1 MKLLSIKLKI
11 VILIIGLIIISIGD
25 VYGADWKPYY
35 SNENFLAYYDVQS
48 ITRSSKNIVRVWVR
62 SIYTENGVID
72 WVGSVGKEYENLS
85 YSIDLWEINCIE
97 KRNRLLSWTAYDNKG
112 NVIAF
117 SQFSIRMG
125 FYRSRIE
132 YRDFI

>member
-1 MKLLSIKLKI
+1 LLSIKLKI

-72 WVGSVGKEYENLS
+72 WVGSVRKEYENLS

-97 KRNRLLSWTAYDNKG
+97 KRNRLLSWTAYDIKG

-117 SQFSIRMG
+117 FHFSIRMG